1 METNPYL
8 TQEQRAILSSV
19 HIGVAGLG
27 GLGSNL
33 LSHLVRSGA
42 VHFTVADFDTVSA
55 GNLNRQFF
63 FADQI
68 GKRKTEA
75 VAENLKRINP
85 DVDLELHTI
94 RITRENVSRLFED
107 CDIVAEA
114 FDTPEAKMFLIEELR
129 KAGKTVVAA
138 SGLAGFG
145 RSNEMRLRK
154 AGERLYIAG
163 DLVSAISPAMPPASP
178 RVGIAAAMQAN
189 TIIAFLLGIAI

>member
-1 METNPYL
+1 MP
-8 TQEQRAILSSV
+8 
-19 HIGVAGLG
+19 
-27 GLGSNL
+27 
-33 LSHLVRSGA
+33 
-42 VHFTVADFDTVSA
+42 
-55 GNLNRQFF
+55 
-63 FADQI
+63 
-68 GKRKTEA
+68 
-75 VAENLKRINP
+75 LKP
-85 DVDLELHTI
+85 I

-189 TIIAFLLGIAI
+189 TIIALLLGIEI

>member
-63 FADQI
+63 FADRE
-68 GKRKTEA
+68 K
-75 VAENLKRINP
+75 ENR
-85 DVDLELHTI
+85 
-94 RITRENVSRLFED
+94 
-107 CDIVAEA
+107 
-114 FDTPEAKMFLIEELR
+114 
-129 KAGKTVVAA
+129 G
-138 SGLAGFG
+138 G
-145 RSNEMRLRK
+145 R
-154 AGERLYIAG
+154 
-163 DLVSAISPAMPPASP
+163 
-178 RVGIAAAMQAN
+178 
-189 TIIAFLLGIAI
+189 

>member
-19 HIGVAGLG
+19 RIGVAGLG

-85 DVDLELHTI
+85 ESI
-94 RITRENVSRLFED
+94 
-107 CDIVAEA
+107 
-114 FDTPEAKMFLIEELR
+114 
-129 KAGKTVVAA
+129 
-138 SGLAGFG
+138 
-145 RSNEMRLRK
+145 
-154 AGERLYIAG
+154 
-163 DLVSAISPAMPPASP
+163 
-178 RVGIAAAMQAN
+178 
-189 TIIAFLLGIAI
+189 

>member
-1 METNPYL
+1 M
-8 TQEQRAILSSV
+8 

-129 KAGKTVVAA
+129 KAGKNRSCRQRPCRFRTLQRNAVA
-138 SGLAGFG
+138 
-145 RSNEMRLRK
+145 K

-189 TIIAFLLGIAI
+189 TIIALLLGIEI